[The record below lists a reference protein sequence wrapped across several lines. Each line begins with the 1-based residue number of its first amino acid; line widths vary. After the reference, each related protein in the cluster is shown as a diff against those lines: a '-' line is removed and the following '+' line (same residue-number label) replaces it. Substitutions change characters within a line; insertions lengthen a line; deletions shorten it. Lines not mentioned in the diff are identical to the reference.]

1 MNKCKKNYH
10 NAFIRQKARADCE
23 EAVKVNA
30 LHIHHR
36 LAHHDMTLLNQSFKI
51 QIRI

>member
-10 NAFIRQKARADCE
+10 NAFIRQKTRADCE

-30 LHIHHR
+30 LHIHHI

-51 QIRI
+51 K